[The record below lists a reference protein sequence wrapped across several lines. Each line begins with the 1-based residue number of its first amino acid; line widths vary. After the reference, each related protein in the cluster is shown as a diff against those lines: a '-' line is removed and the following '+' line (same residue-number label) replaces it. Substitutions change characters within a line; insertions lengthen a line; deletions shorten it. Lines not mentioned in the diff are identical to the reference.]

1 MMRWAEERIQEHRSG
16 ASLQY
21 VLLQNHQGFSKHRW
35 PSLEGMRAI
44 KQRPCKICTWWT
56 PSRGG
61 QWQSCV
67 DEVTSPM
74 LLNVR
79 QLSEAIL
86 SSVSFNSMDQKDL
99 VSKCL
104 VFATESEICS
114 LNRQRHV
121 NDKCH
126 NVIRR
131 TVFTGYQSQKSK
143 LSKQ

>member
-104 VFATESEICS
+104 VLQRVKYAHLTDKGMWMTSVIMWYGGLYS
-114 LNRQRHV
+114 LVTNRKRAS
-121 NDKCH
+121 
-126 NVIRR
+126 
-131 TVFTGYQSQKSK
+131 YQSS
-143 LSKQ
+143 S